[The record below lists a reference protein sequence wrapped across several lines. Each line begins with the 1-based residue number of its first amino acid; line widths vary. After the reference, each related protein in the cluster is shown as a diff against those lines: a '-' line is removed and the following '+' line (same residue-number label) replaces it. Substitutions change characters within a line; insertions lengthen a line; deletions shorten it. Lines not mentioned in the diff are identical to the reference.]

1 MAMLNNQRVS
11 VSFFFFQPFQGM
23 VISKDLSWRSNI
35 NNPYVCIVSLYTH
48 IWKRMYRMC
57 IAYMQVYFDILHAYG
72 CIVHLYACS
81 CKHKSEVH
89 IMCCLG
95 ISWKTYVFFQP
106 IFLPESKL
114 ETGSS
119 PQTSKTFTFRSLRM
133 QVKTRK
139 LIPDS
144 EMLFQVPRANVR
156 IFLRHPEAPLSS
168 PHSGG
173 PSKHRTG
180 QVLKFV
186 PDLPSES
193 RGINAGFNVL
203 MGKTSG
209 ILPLPW
215 EDHVYQVPFSRSAI
229 NPEVNICHC
238 MSFFDSSVHLEAL
251 PRAETRL
258 LCSCPVFLP

>member
-1 MAMLNNQRVS
+1 MYSIHAGVFRHIACIWMHCAPICLFVQAQVRGTYHV
-11 VSFFFFQPFQGM
+11 
-23 VISKDLSWRSNI
+23 LSW
-35 NNPYVCIVSLYTH
+35 
-48 IWKRMYRMC
+48 
-57 IAYMQVYFDILHAYG
+57 
-72 CIVHLYACS
+72 
-81 CKHKSEVH
+81 H
-89 IMCCLG
+89 IM
-95 ISWKTYVFFQP
+95 KNVRFFQP

-180 QVLKFV
+180 QVL
-186 PDLPSES
+186 
-193 RGINAGFNVL
+193 
-203 MGKTSG
+203 
-209 ILPLPW
+209 
-215 EDHVYQVPFSRSAI
+215 QV
-229 NPEVNICHC
+229 
-238 MSFFDSSVHLEAL
+238 
-251 PRAETRL
+251 
-258 LCSCPVFLP
+258 CP